1 MDNRSHGIVRG
12 ILEIAMENGLTDKY
26 TQLRGTWVP
35 GNKCHLFSF
44 NRLKGVANNARRVHS
59 VDNLEVML
67 LPLNYA
73 LADMDKKE
81 LEEWLLAIKTRND

>member
-26 TQLRGTWVP
+26 TQSRGAWVP
-35 GNKCHLFSF
+35 GNKYHLFSF